1 MPMIF
6 IDEGKRVDTYSVD
19 SLTEIYGVNTVEDLA
34 FVNKSWQNKIIKI
47 GFQMETYFFMRFI
60 TKLFLSCRDRYR
72 R

>member
-34 FVNKSWQNKIIKI
+34 FCEQELAKQNNKNRFPDGNLFFYAFYNK
-47 GFQMETYFFMRFI
+47 TVSVLPR
-60 TKLFLSCRDRYR
+60 
-72 R
+72 